1 MPDRQAD
8 PGVWHAL
15 NLRSSPF
22 GTPRAADARDA
33 GFVDFVDFVD
43 REEESA
49 TLLDVI
55 RRQEGSHQVIQG
67 RIGVGRGTLA
77 EYVKHRGDAEGYLTA
92 PGSVRIAPRQSAD
105 ELLVAVLRHV
115 YEALLARAPALY
127 SENRVVER
135 VRGVVQHQRRKEVG
149 AATRGLRDGEEDPRT
164 TSVRRARVPVA
175 EAVPELME
183 RLLEVARDRLSG
195 CGEGVIVHLAGM
207 EELRNFELRASL
219 RAVRAMKTLTVPGY
233 HFLLVAAP
241 DILRS
246 FRRREPW
253 AARLFDGGV
262 SLSALG
268 GNEVEEFLER
278 RYELL
283 RNDPGLPVRRP
294 LSPGTARALTP
305 LFGGDLRALLSALE
319 RLAIVQ
325 RTAGPSGDPVET
337 LIPLFRAEAEALLTE
352 AELACL
358 DRLATMEG
366 RLFRQSQL
374 EELWG
379 LRQSRVSDVVLR
391 IARCGYLL
399 EEDYEGRIILY
410 TLTGPARLALGGR

>member
-1 MPDRQAD
+1 MPDRQVD
-8 PGVWHAL
+8 PRVWHAL

-22 GTPRAADARDA
+22 GTPRADGARDA
-33 GFVDFVDFVD
+33 GFVDFVD

-55 RRQEGSHQVIQG
+55 RREEGSHQVIQG

-92 PGSVRIAPRQSAD
+92 PGSVRIATRQSAD
-105 ELLVAVLRHV
+105 ELLVAILRHV
-115 YEALLARAPALY
+115 YEALLGQAPALY
-127 SENRVVER
+127 GENRVVER
-135 VRGVVQHQRRKEVG
+135 ARGVVQHQRRKEVG
-149 AATRGLRDGEEDPRT
+149 AETRGLRDGEEDPRT
-164 TSVRRARVPVA
+164 TSLRRARVPVA
-175 EAVPELME
+175 EAVPDLME
-183 RLLEVARDRLSG
+183 RLLEVARAHLPAY
-195 CGEGVIVHLAGM
+195 GEGVIVHLAGM

-219 RAVRAMKTLTVPGY
+219 RAVRAMKKALAVPGY

-253 AARLFDGGV
+253 AARLFDRGV
-262 SLSALG
+262 TLSALG
-268 GNEVEEFLER
+268 GDEVEELLER
-278 RYELL
+278 RYRLL
-283 RNDPGLPVRRP
+283 RHDPDLPVRRP
-294 LSPGTARALTP
+294 LPPGTARALTP

-337 LIPLFRAEAEALLTE
+337 LIPLFRAEAETLLTE

-391 IARCGYLL
+391 LSRCGYLL
-399 EEDYEGRIILY
+399 KEDYEGRIILY